1 MVQVTPL
8 GDVPA
13 SSRSWDIFMT
23 GNRAKWQYSNTAA
36 SEEWEY
42 YCSRAQLLDNTAQLL
57 PIPSCPSFYAL

>member
-1 MVQVTPL
+1 
-8 GDVPA
+8 
-13 SSRSWDIFMT
+13 MT

-57 PIPSCPSFYAL
+57 PIPSCPSFDAL